1 MAVPKT
7 RFLLSQSK
15 SGKMSYPVEELEKHV
30 VNLRE
35 ISIEKPCIGISATAI
50 NTLIKVL
57 DVRDPYTNCHQTA
70 VSRIS
75 DLIAKELGFS
85 ECQRS
90 LIFIGSIL
98 HDIGKIAMP
107 HDILSKPTRLSAA
120 EYKLL
125 QEHSAIGK
133 HLLSDFDRFFPKL
146 STIVEQHHE
155 RIDGSGYPF
164 GLIGNEILDET
175 KIISVADVVEA
186 MSSHRPYR
194 PALGLNKAIEEIM
207 QGAGKI
213 YDPEVSKAL
222 ISSYNNGLLLSIL
235 KD

>member
-1 MAVPKT
+1 
-7 RFLLSQSK
+7 
-15 SGKMSYPVEELEKHV
+15 MSYPIEELEHHV

-35 ISIEKPCIGISATAI
+35 LSVEKPCIGISATAI

-57 DVRDPYTNCHQTA
+57 DVRDPYTNCHQSG
-70 VSRIS
+70 VSKIS
-75 DLIAKELGFS
+75 DMIARELGFT

-90 LIFIGSIL
+90 LIFVGSIL

-107 HDILSKPTRLSAA
+107 HDILSKPTKLTPT
-120 EYKLL
+120 EYRLL
-125 QEHSAIGK
+125 QDHSSIGR

-164 GLIGNEILDET
+164 GLGSDEILIES

-194 PALGLNKAIEEIM
+194 PALGIERAIEEI
-207 QGAGKI
+207 QLGAGKI
-213 YDPEVSKAL
+213 YDLDVSKAL
-222 ISSYNNGLLLSIL
+222 ISLYNSNCLTF
-235 KD
+235 

>member
-1 MAVPKT
+1 
-7 RFLLSQSK
+7 
-15 SGKMSYPVEELEKHV
+15 MSYPIEELEKHV

-35 ISIEKPCIGISATAI
+35 LSVEMPCVGISAIAI

-57 DVRDPYTNCHQTA
+57 DVRDPYTNCHQSG
-70 VSRIS
+70 VSKIS
-75 DLIAKELGFS
+75 DQIAKELGFS

-90 LIFIGSIL
+90 LIFVGSIL

-107 HDILSKPTRLSAA
+107 HDILSKPTRLPNT

-125 QEHSAIGK
+125 QDHSSIGK

-155 RIDGSGYPF
+155 RLDGSGYPF
-164 GLIGNEILDET
+164 GLKGDEILIESR
-175 KIISVADVVEA
+175 IISVADVIEA

-194 PALGLNKAIEEIM
+194 PALGIEKAIEEIEA
-207 QGAGKI
+207 GAGKT
-213 YDPEVSKAL
+213 YDPDISKVL
-222 ISSYNNGLLLSIL
+222 ISLYNSNGLTF
-235 KD
+235 